1 MEKNNNQTRTI
12 HFKNGETKTIS
23 QEDLN
28 LLKESCIYGDTGNFK
43 ILSNKNDDPL
53 LFLNLNEV
61 TYID

>member
-23 QEDLN
+23 QQDLN
-28 LLKESCIYGDTGNFK
+28 LLKESCLLGDIGNFK
-43 ILSNKNDDPL
+43 ILSNKEDKPF
-53 LFLNLNEV
+53 LFINLNEV